1 MSSFDAFQTDGFDS
15 FRTLGFDARN
25 GPTCVPTTLVAAGR
39 YVYGGLLSGTPS
51 FTLQSNVAFD
61 ALGRCW
67 SRDSTDINRP
77 AVYDA
82 NGVLLFTG
90 SSQSGNL
97 VRSSDA
103 GQGRAVFSVLDSLSN
118 RTTKLVCFNADGTPL
133 WSFKDADFRFLVI
146 HYVAGVVFA
155 GYEDQSVQI
164 PSGGP
169 LTTDAR
175 RTIAI
180 DASTGV
186 SLGSVHGML
195 QSVTPDVGCVVLDD
209 LDDAGDTPNHQY
221 IRYASDLST
230 VVWSRDFPTY
240 GGGVDTDTNGVTWF
254 AQASTVRS
262 VDGLGSNASF
272 AVADGVGFFPNIA
285 VDTCRRYTSIYIE
298 GLWSGTSVSG
308 DDYSLT
314 VVPTEGPSIGTHSQA
329 NDPSTLANTNLV
341 RINGKWSIFT

>member
-1 MSSFDAFQTDGFDS
+1 MTRFDAFQTDGFDS

-39 YVYGGLLSGTPS
+39 YVYSGLLGGTPA
-51 FTLQSNVAFD
+51 FTLQSDVAFD

-67 SRDSTDINRP
+67 SRDSIDINRP

-82 NGVLLFTG
+82 SGDLLFTG
-90 SSQSGNL
+90 PSQSGNL
-97 VRSSDA
+97 VDSSDA
-103 GQGRAVFSVLDSLSN
+103 GQGKAVFSVLDPVSG
-118 RTTKLVCFNADGTPL
+118 RATKLVCFNADGTLL
-133 WSFKDADFRFLVI
+133 WSFSNADFRFRVI

-155 GYEDQSVQI
+155 GYEDQSIQI

-175 RTIAI
+175 RTLAI
-180 DASTGV
+180 NAATGV

-195 QSVTPDVGCVVLDD
+195 QSVTPDIGCVVLEDF
-209 LDDAGDTPNHQY
+209 DDAGDTPNHEY

-240 GGGVDTDTNGVTWF
+240 AGGVDTDTNGVTWF
-254 AQASTVRS
+254 AQFSTVRS
-262 VDGLGSNASF
+262 VDGLGSNASL
-272 AVADGVGFFPNIA
+272 AVADGVGSFPNIA
-285 VDTCRRYTSIYIE
+285 VDTCRRYTSLYVE
-298 GLWSGTSVSG
+298 GLWSGTSVSA

-314 VVPTEGPSIGTHSQA
+314 IVPTEGPSIGTHSRT
-329 NDPSTLANTNLV
+329 NDPSTLANTNRV